1 MEKITMRDKISTM
14 ISGKPILP
22 GTVGEHYNVCGKK
35 PCRCK
40 DKINPQKHGPYYQ
53 LSYNLKGKNSSIT
66 IKPSDVNIIRKM
78 TDNYRAQ
85 ASNTQDLGLE
95 LLEVYKKKGCQAM
108 LDKYENLFSI
118 ELSKKTGIQP
128 ESASLRN
135 VQSSQAK
142 WKEKALE
149 RQSNILKLKVKI
161 TDLNKSREGW
171 KKKYQ
176 QEKIEKK
183 IAEEEITTLKKKLKE
198 QELFISEQNKK
209 NS

>member
-1 MEKITMRDKISTM
+1 MRDKISTM
-14 ISGKPILP
+14 INGEPILP

-40 DKINPQKHGPYYQ
+40 DKVNPQKHGPYYQ

-95 LLEVYKKKGCQAM
+95 LLEVYKNKGSKAM

-118 ELSKKTGIQP
+118 ELRKKAGNQP

-135 VQSSQAK
+135 VQSSQVK

-149 RQSNILKLKVKI
+149 RQSKIFKLKVKI
-161 TDLNKSREGW
+161 TDTNKSRESW

-183 IAEEEITTLKKKLKE
+183 IAEEEITTLKKELKE
-198 QELFISEQNKK
+198 QEFFISELNKK